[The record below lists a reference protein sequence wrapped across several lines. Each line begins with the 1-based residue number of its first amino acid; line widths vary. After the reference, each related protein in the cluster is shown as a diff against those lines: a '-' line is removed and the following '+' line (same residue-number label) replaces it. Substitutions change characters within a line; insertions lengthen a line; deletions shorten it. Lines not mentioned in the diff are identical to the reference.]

1 MGQEQS
7 APDVDEKT
15 PPRTLKD
22 RTVGSVADFIK
33 DGRAK
38 KIVVMVGT
46 HLPKHCKSYPA
57 AFTY

>member
-7 APDVDEKT
+7 ATQVDETT
-15 PPRTLKD
+15 PPRTLRD

-38 KIVVMVGT
+38 KIVVMVGEIL
-46 HLPKHCKSYPA
+46 HPIDHNKC
-57 AFTY
+57 